1 MTSSHLFY
9 IPLMILVGLVV
20 GFILGR
26 KAGIGYILAK
36 TDREQRR
43 TERRQKR
50 EQAAAEA
57 AVEESELPPDG
68 SPT

>member
-36 TDREQRR
+36 NEQEQRR
-43 TERRQKR
+43 AERRKKR
-50 EQAAAEA
+50 EIASTTKE
-57 AVEESELPPDG
+57 VEMPAPDESTTG
-68 SPT
+68 